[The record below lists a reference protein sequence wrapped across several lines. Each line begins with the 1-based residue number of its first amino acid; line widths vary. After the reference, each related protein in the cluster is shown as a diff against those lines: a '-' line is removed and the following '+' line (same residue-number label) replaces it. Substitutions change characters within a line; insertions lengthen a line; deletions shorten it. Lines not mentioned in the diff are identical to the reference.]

1 MSRQDQYRVVVTIDD
16 ENTGVWDKVSGFET
30 DSSETKYKPGG
41 LAPEVPLGGSVSVS
55 NGTVSRLYDLQRD
68 HQSVKRWLGK
78 VGKADVI
85 VNKQPLDI
93 DGNIFGDPLVY
104 TGKLKMVSPPEVD
117 SESSDAAL
125 LEIEVSSAAI
135 VG

>member
-1 MSRQDQYRVVVTIDD
+1 MSRQDQYRVTVTIDG
-16 ENTGVWDKVSGFET
+16 ENTGVWDKVTGFES

-41 LAPEVPLGGSVSVS
+41 LGPEVPLGGTVSVS
-55 NGTVSRLYDLQRD
+55 NGNVSRLYDLNRD
-68 HQSVKRWLGK
+68 HQNVKRWLAK
-78 VGKADVI
+78 VGKADII
-85 VNKQPLDI
+85 VNKQPLTV
-93 DGNIFGDPLVY
+93 DGVVFGDPLVY

>member
-1 MSRQDQYRVVVTIDD
+1 MSRQDQYRVTVIIDG
-16 ENTGVWDKVSGFET
+16 ENTGVWDKVTGFGT

-41 LAPEVPLGGSVSVS
+41 LAPEVPLGGTVSVD
-55 NGTVSRLYDLQRD
+55 NGVVSRLYDLQRD
-68 HQSVKRWLGK
+68 HQNVKRWMAGVGK
-78 VGKADVI
+78 VEVI
-85 VNKQPLDI
+85 VNKQPLDV
-93 DGNIFGDPLVY
+93 DGNTFGTPLVY
-104 TGKLKMVSPPEVD
+104 TGKLKMVTPPEVD